1 MSRRESSEAPEGVGT
16 PPEQRTRALVFGE
29 VLFDH
34 FEGNRKVLGGAPFNV
49 AWHLCG
55 FGGDPFLVSQV
66 GDDPDGREILDQME
80 SWGLTTAAVDMD
92 PDHPTGSVLVSTE
105 EGDTSFEIPEDQA
118 WDHMGS
124 ASSWRDIPLDTVG
137 IIYHGSLAVRT
148 EEAWRSLQEIIE
160 ASGAPTFVDLNLRP
174 PWWTP
179 ERVRWCLDTARW
191 AKLNTDELA
200 QVTGRSTDSP
210 EKLTEAARQ
219 LRAEHDLAILFV
231 TGGAEGSMLV
241 TEEGE
246 VLHHEADRVG
256 DIVDTVGAG
265 DAFSALA
272 CQGLL
277 HGWTPEQLLDRASA
291 FAAEACRFRGAT
303 ATDLSVYEGHLRR
316 WVDGSHPPSHLGA
329 EAQRPLYILSLSVH
343 GLVRGEDIELG
354 RDSDT
359 GGQIAYVVD
368 QAMALARHPR
378 VGRVDLV
385 TRRVEDRRVDDAY
398 KKPVESLS
406 ENARIVRLPFGPRRY
421 LRKESLWPHLDSLLD
436 ELTRFIRREGRVP
449 DLIHSHYADAGYV
462 GAQLSKLLGIPL
474 VFTGHSLGRVKRER
488 LLADGDDEESL
499 EERYHLTTRIEAEEQ
514 ALEAA
519 ALVIASTHQ
528 EVHEQYEGYDH
539 YEPDRMEVNPP
550 GVDLTRFSPPSRFW
564 LQPAIAR
571 EVDRFLANPDKPM
584 ILALARPDHRKN
596 FQGLIRAYA
605 ETPGLRD
612 AANLVLIAG
621 NRNDIS
627 EMDPAPRRVLN
638 QILLLVDRYDL
649 YGSVAYPKHH
659 NRSDVPDLYRLAAR
673 SRGIFVNPA
682 LTEPFG
688 LTLIEAAATGLPVVA
703 TEDGGPRDILEA
715 CGHGMLAD
723 PLDPEELGQAML
735 ESITDRRRWALWSKS
750 AVSHVHEKFSWN
762 SHVRRYIEEVEKI
775 LAGERP
781 TPAIHPVPVRL
792 PHMNRILLTDVDD
805 TLTGDDEALEAL
817 RERLHDGPEGLGFGI
832 ATGRSLQRALEI
844 LDELGQPVPDLL
856 ITASGTALHYGSRLI
871 LDRSWERQIRY
882 RWEPERVLRTLQ
894 DLTGV
899 HLEEDAEQTHYR
911 LRYLLDGEAPA
922 LLDDVRRHLRKAG
935 VQATPI
941 LDHERHIDVVPS
953 RASPGLAIR
962 FLCFKWN
969 ISPDRLLVAG
979 DSGNDADML
988 SGDTLGVVVG
998 NHTPELDHLRGRP
1011 RIYFAEGEH
1020 AWGVVEGMEHYDFL
1034 GSIRIPDEDIDE

>member
-1 MSRRESSEAPEGVGT
+1 MSRRESTGAPEGSDT
-16 PPEQRTRALVFGE
+16 SAERRTRALVFGE

-34 FEGNRKVLGGAPFNV
+34 FPDGRKVLGGAPLNV

-55 FGGDPFLVSQV
+55 FGGDPLFVSAV

-80 SWGLTTAAVDMD
+80 SWGLTTAGVEID
-92 PDHPTGSVLVSTE
+92 PEHPTGSVVVSTE
-105 EGDTSFEIPEDQA
+105 EGDADFEIPEDQA
-118 WDHMGS
+118 WDHLGS
-124 ASSWRDIPLDTVG
+124 AKARRDLPLGTVG
-137 IIYHGSLAVRT
+137 LIYHGSLAVRSD
-148 EEAWRSLQEIIE
+148 ESWRALREIIE

-179 ERVRWCLDTARW
+179 ERVEWCLDTARW
-191 AKLNTDELA
+191 VKLNADELA
-200 QVTGRSTDSP
+200 EVTGRDTDAR
-210 EKLTEAARQ
+210 EARAEAARR
-219 LRAEHDLAILFV
+219 LRSEHDLSVLLV

-241 TEEGE
+241 TDDDR
-246 VLHHEADRVG
+246 VIHHDAVRVG

-272 CQGLL
+272 CRGIL
-277 HGWTPEQLLDRASA
+277 HGWEPDALLDRASV
-291 FAAEACRFRGAT
+291 FAAEACRFQGAT
-303 ATDLSVYEGHLRR
+303 STDLSIYESHLRQWSDR
-316 WVDGSHPPSHLGA
+316 GHRPSRLGA
-329 EAQRPLYILSLSVH
+329 ETGRQLYILSLSVH
-343 GLVRGEDIELG
+343 GLLRGENIELG

-368 QAMALARHPR
+368 QARALARHPR

-385 TRRVEDRRVDDAY
+385 TRKVEDRKVDDQY
-398 KKPVESLS
+398 KEPVESIAD
-406 ENARIVRLPFGPRRY
+406 NARIVRLPFGPRRY

-436 ELTRFIRREGRVP
+436 ELTRFVRREGRVP

-462 GAQLSKLLGIPL
+462 GAQLSKLFGVPFI
-474 VFTGHSLGRVKRER
+474 FTGHSLGRVKRER
-488 LLADGDDEESL
+488 LLAEGDDEESL
-499 EERYHLTTRIEAEEQ
+499 ESRYHLTTRIEAEEQ
-514 ALEAA
+514 ALEVAS
-519 ALVIASTHQ
+519 LVIASTRQ

-539 YEPDRMEVNPP
+539 YEPERMEINPP

-564 LQPAIAR
+564 LQPPIAA
-571 EVDRFLANPDKPM
+571 EVNRFLANPDKPM

-596 FQGLIRAYA
+596 FQGLLRAYA
-605 ETPGLRD
+605 EAPGLRE
-612 AANLVLIAG
+612 AANLVLIVG
-621 NRNDIS
+621 NRDDIS
-627 EMDPAPRRVLN
+627 EMDPESRRVLN
-638 QILLLVDRYDL
+638 QILLLVDRHDL

-659 NRSDVPDLYRLAAR
+659 GTSDVPDLYRLAAR

-703 TEDGGPRDILEA
+703 TKDGGPRDILDA

-723 PLDPEELGQAML
+723 PLDTKELGEAIL
-735 ESITDRRRWALWSKS
+735 DAITDRRRWAVWSKS
-750 AVSHVHEKFSWN
+750 GVSHVHEKFSWS
-762 SHVRRYIEEVEKI
+762 SHVRRYIAEAERI
-775 LAGERP
+775 QAGERP
-781 TPAIHPVPVRL
+781 APSIRPVSVRL
-792 PHMNRILLTDVDD
+792 PHVDRILVTDVDD
-805 TLTGDDEALEAL
+805 TLTGDDEALEEL
-817 RERLHDGPEGLGFGI
+817 RERLHDGPDGVGLGI
-832 ATGRSLQRALEI
+832 ATGRSLERALEI
-844 LDELGQPVPDLL
+844 LEELGQPVPDLL

-882 RWEPERVLRTLQ
+882 RWEPERVIRTLQ
-894 DLTGV
+894 NLRGLG
-899 HLEEDAEQTHYR
+899 LEQDAEQTHYR
-911 LRYLLDGEAPA
+911 LRYLIEGDAPK
-922 LLDDVRRHLRKAG
+922 LLSEVRRRLRKAG

-969 ISPDRLLVAG
+969 VPPDRLLVAG

-1020 AWGVVEGMEHYDFL
+1020 AWGVIEGIEHYDFL
-1034 GSIRIPDEDIDE
+1034 GSIRLPDDAAE